1 MMMMMDEWWFSE
13 RHRSMVASI
22 STNGDWPICV
32 LSSYWSWI
40 HWIGLDWIVWMGFFF
55 FCGRA
60 IDSLEADFIWFHLIS
75 FEGKGEL
82 EFDWIATCDLVQS
95 RSRAVSGQ
103 FQIDMRAVSGQFQSN
118 FRPFSEQFQTFFR
131 AISLQF
137 QCNFRAVSKQFQCE
151 FRAISEQFQSS
162 FRAVSEQF

>member
-1 MMMMMDEWWFSE
+1 MVCWWMYLLSGNMMMMMMDEWWFSE

-55 FCGRA
+55 SVVEQLIHWRLISF
-60 IDSLEADFIWFHLIS
+60 DFIWFHLIS

-118 FRPFSEQFQTFFR
+118 FRPFSEQFHCNFS
-131 AISLQF
+131 AISEQF
-137 QCNFRAVSKQFQCE
+137 LSSFSVN
-151 FRAISEQFQSS
+151 SEQFQSS
-162 FRAVSEQF
+162 F